1 MSRNAGE
8 VLTSAD
14 IPLIFA
20 DMSVVRGTALS
31 GYPELVTELGGDPAV
46 LLGAAGVPDGSV
58 GAHDVFVPY
67 RAVIL
72 AVESAANATGCPDFG
87 RRLALR
93 QDIGN
98 FGPLGVAARTA
109 ATVGGGFSIVER
121 FLSAYSPAISARII
135 PGGRAGGSA
144 RLDAGEGKLGPPH
157 DPAESFYAF
166 EVLIE
171 RSPPHPQTT
180 ELSLGVSLG
189 IMRMMF
195 DAPYAPLSVHL
206 PHEALTPVR
215 DYLAYFG
222 CRPYFAQ
229 PVAGFTFR
237 TVDLDRPLHRDDQAH
252 QAMVRYLRG
261 ITAESPGIAASVR
274 AIARQLLPTGTVSL
288 ELIAGQLG
296 LHPKTLH
303 RRLAAEK
310 TTFAAL
316 VDGVRRDAAH
326 RYLRDTDIS
335 LAHLT
340 RELGYA
346 EQSVLS
352 RSCQRWFGC
361 SATGHRKAVRAA
373 TGFDGP
379 GS

>member
-1 MSRNAGE
+1 
-8 VLTSAD
+8 
-14 IPLIFA
+14 
-20 DMSVVRGTALS
+20 MSVVRGTALS
-31 GYPELVTELGGDPAV
+31 GYRDLVTELGGDPV
-46 LLGAAGVPDGSV
+46 GLLRAAGIPAAAVD
-58 GAHDVFVPY
+58 ADEVFVPY

-72 AVESAANATGCPDFG
+72 AVEAGADATACPDFG

-93 QDIGN
+93 QGIEI

-109 ATVGGGFSIVER
+109 ATVGDALAIVER

-135 PGGRAGGSA
+135 PGADSRE
-144 RLDAGEGKLGPPH
+144 L
-157 DPAESFYAF
+157 FYAF

-171 RSPPHPQTT
+171 RAPPHPQTT
-180 ELSLGVSLG
+180 ELSLGVSLR
-189 IMRMMF
+189 ILRLLF

-206 PHEALTPVR
+206 PHGPLTPAR

-229 PVAGFTFR
+229 PMAGFTFR
-237 TVDLDRPLHRDDQAH
+237 AADLDRPLHRDDLAH
-252 QAMVRYLRG
+252 QAVVRYL
-261 ITAESPGIAASVR
+261 TGIAAPAVGMTPSVR
-274 AIARQLLPTGTVSL
+274 TMARQLLPTGTVSL
-288 ELIAGQLG
+288 EVIARELG
-296 LHPKTLH
+296 LHPKALH
-303 RRLAAEK
+303 RRLAAEG

-316 VDGVRRDAAH
+316 IDGIRRDAAG

-335 LAHLT
+335 LSHLA

-361 SATGHRKAVRAA
+361 SARSYRKAVRA
-373 TGFDGP
+373 GSVPDDGRPAGTP
-379 GS
+379 G

>member
-1 MSRNAGE
+1 
-8 VLTSAD
+8 
-14 IPLIFA
+14 
-20 DMSVVRGTALS
+20 MSVVRGTALS
-31 GYPELVTELGGDPAV
+31 GYPELVAELGGDPAE
-46 LLGAAGVPDGSV
+46 LLATAGVPPAAV
-58 GAHDVFVPY
+58 GTHEVFVPY

-72 AVESAANATGCPDFG
+72 AVENAASATSCPDFG

-109 ATVGGGFSIVER
+109 ATVGGAFAIVER
-121 FLSAYSPAISARII
+121 FLSAYSPAISARIQ
-135 PGGRAGGSA
+135 PGGSST
-144 RLDAGEGKLGPPH
+144 
-157 DPAESFYAF
+157 ESFYAF

-206 PHEALTPVR
+206 PHEPLTPVR
-215 DYLAYFG
+215 DYLTYFG

-237 TVDLDRPLHRDDQAH
+237 TADLDRPIHRSPHHEPYAH
-252 QAMVRYLRG
+252 QAIVQYLHG
-261 ITAESPGIAASVR
+261 IAAESPGLAASVR
-274 AIARQLLPTGTVSL
+274 AMARQLLPTGTVTL
-288 ELIAGQLG
+288 ELIADELG
-296 LHPKTLH
+296 LHPKALH
-303 RRLAAEK
+303 RGLAAEQ

-316 VDGVRRDAAH
+316 VDGVRRDAAD

-361 SATGHRKAVRAA
+361 SPTSHRKAVRAA
-373 TGFDGP
+373 IRTEAGLG
-379 GS
+379 GRG

>member
-1 MSRNAGE
+1 MARDAAE

-14 IPLIFA
+14 NSLIFA

-31 GYPELVTELGGDPAV
+31 GYAELVAELGGDPAA
-46 LLGAAGVPDGSV
+46 LLQAAGVPGGAV
-58 GAHDVFVPY
+58 GVHEVFVPY

-72 AVESAANATGCPDFG
+72 AVETAASAVDCPDFG

-121 FLSAYSPAISARII
+121 FLSAYSPAISARIL
-135 PGGRAGGSA
+135 AGA
-144 RLDAGEGKLGPPH
+144 EPN
-157 DPAESFYAF
+157 ESFYAF
-166 EVLIE
+166 EVLID

-206 PHEALTPVR
+206 PHQPLTPLR

-237 TVDLDRPLHRDDQAH
+237 TADLDRPLHRDDQAH
-252 QAMVRYLRG
+252 QAVVGYLRA
-261 ITAESPGIAASVR
+261 ITAESAGVAASVR

-288 ELIAGQLG
+288 ELIAGELG
-296 LHPKTLH
+296 LHPKALH
-303 RRLAAEK
+303 RRLAAEQ
-310 TTFAAL
+310 TTFATL

-335 LAHLT
+335 LAHLAC
-340 RELGYA
+340 ELGYA

-361 SATGHRKAVRAA
+361 SASSHRKAARMAEPGE
-373 TGFDGP
+373 TTSGP
-379 GS
+379 H

>member
-1 MSRNAGE
+1 MALARPE

-14 IPLIFA
+14 ISLTVA

-31 GYPELVTELGGDPAV
+31 GYPELVSELGGDPAE
-46 LLGAAGVPDGSV
+46 LLAAAGVPPAAV
-58 GAHDVFVPY
+58 GTHEVFVPY

-72 AVESAANATGCPDFG
+72 AVEGAASVTATPDFG

-109 ATVGGGFSIVER
+109 ATVGAGFAIVER
-121 FLSAYSPAISARII
+121 FLSAYSPAISARIQ
-135 PGGRAGGSA
+135 PGA
-144 RLDAGEGKLGPPH
+144 RRT
-157 DPAESFYAF
+157 ESFYAF

-206 PHEALTPVR
+206 PHEPLTPVR
-215 DYLAYFG
+215 EYLAYFG

-237 TVDLDRPLHRDDQAH
+237 TADLDRPLHRDDHAH
-252 QAMVRYLRG
+252 QAMVHYLRG
-261 ITAESPGIAASVR
+261 ITAESSGLAASVR
-274 AIARQLLPTGTVSL
+274 AITRQLLPTGTVTL
-288 ELIAGQLG
+288 ELIAGELG
-296 LHPKTLH
+296 LHPKALH
-303 RRLAAEK
+303 RRLAAEQ

-316 VDGVRRDAAH
+316 VDGVRRDAAD

-335 LAHLT
+335 LSHLT

-352 RSCQRWFGC
+352 RSCRRWFGC
-361 SATGHRKAVRAA
+361 SATSHRKAVRAA
-373 TGFDGP
+373 IRAEAGLGRL
-379 GS
+379 

>member
-1 MSRNAGE
+1 
-8 VLTSAD
+8 
-14 IPLIFA
+14 
-20 DMSVVRGTALS
+20 MSVVRGTALS
-31 GYPELVTELGGDPAV
+31 GYPELVGELGGDPAA
-46 LLGAAGVPDGSV
+46 LLAAAGVPAGAV
-58 GAHDVFVPY
+58 GTHEVFVPY

-72 AVESAANATGCPDFG
+72 AIETAASATGTPDFG

-93 QDIGN
+93 QDIGI

-109 ATVGGGFSIVER
+109 ATVGGGFAIVER
-121 FLSAYSPAISARII
+121 FMSAYSPAISARVI
-135 PGGRAGGSA
+135 PGARAGGSA
-144 RLDAGEGKLGPPH
+144 RLDVGEGKLGPPH
-157 DPAESFYAF
+157 ESDESFYAF

-180 ELSLGVSLG
+180 ELSLGVSLV

-206 PHEALTPVR
+206 PHDALTPTR

-237 TVDLDRPLHRDDQAH
+237 TADLDRPLHRDDQAH
-252 QAMVRYLRG
+252 QAMVHYLRAM
-261 ITAESPGIAASVR
+261 TAESPGVAASVR
-274 AIARQLLPTGTVSL
+274 VMARQLLPTGTVSL
-288 ELIAGQLG
+288 ELIAGELG
-296 LHPKTLH
+296 LHPKALH
-303 RRLAAEK
+303 RRLAAEQ

-316 VDGVRRDAAH
+316 VDGVRRDAAD

-335 LAHLT
+335 LSHLT

-361 SATGHRKAVRAA
+361 SASTYRRAVR
-373 TGFDGP
+373 G
-379 GS
+379 

>member
-1 MSRNAGE
+1 MSRRASE

-14 IPLIFA
+14 ISLIFA

-31 GYPELVTELGGDPAV
+31 GYPDLVTELGGDPAA
-46 LLGAAGVPDGSV
+46 LLRAAGVPERAV
-58 GAHDVFVPY
+58 GTHDVFVPY
-67 RAVIL
+67 LAVIL
-72 AVESAANATGCPDFG
+72 AVEGAASATGTPDFG

-135 PGGRAGGSA
+135 PGAESG
-144 RLDAGEGKLGPPH
+144 
-157 DPAESFYAF
+157 ESFYAF
-166 EVLIE
+166 GVLIE

-237 TVDLDRPLHRDDQAH
+237 SIDLDRPLHRDDQAH
-252 QAMVRYLRG
+252 QAMVRYLQG
-261 ITAESPGIAASVR
+261 ITAETPGISGSVR
-274 AIARQLLPTGTVSL
+274 AIVQQLLPTGTVNL
-288 ELIAGQLG
+288 ELVAGQLG
-296 LHPKTLH
+296 LHPKALH
-303 RRLAAEK
+303 RRLAAEQ

-361 SATGHRKAVRAA
+361 SASSHRRAIRESLRA
-373 TGFDGP
+373 
-379 GS
+379 

>member
-1 MSRNAGE
+1 MARKTGE

-14 IPLIFA
+14 ISLIFA

-31 GYPELVTELGGDPAV
+31 GYPELVTELGGDPGA
-46 LLGAAGVPDGSV
+46 LLLAAGVPDGCV
-58 GAHDVFVPY
+58 GAHDIFVPY

-72 AVESAANATGCPDFG
+72 AIEGAAGAVDCPDFG

-135 PGGRAGGSA
+135 PGARAG
-144 RLDAGEGKLGPPH
+144 
-157 DPAESFYAF
+157 ESFYAF

-252 QAMVRYLRG
+252 QAMVHYLRC
-261 ITAESPGIAASVR
+261 ITAESPGIAGSVR
-274 AIARQLLPTGTVSL
+274 AMARQLLPTGAVSL

-303 RRLAAEK
+303 RRLAAEE

-361 SATGHRKAVRAA
+361 SATSHRKAVRL
-373 TGFDGP
+373 TVRG
-379 GS
+379 

>member
-1 MSRNAGE
+1 MSRRASE

-14 IPLIFA
+14 ISLIFA

-31 GYPELVTELGGDPAV
+31 GYPDLVTELGGDPAA
-46 LLGAAGVPDGSV
+46 LLRAAGVPERAV
-58 GAHDVFVPY
+58 GTHDVFVPY
-67 RAVIL
+67 LAVIL
-72 AVESAANATGCPDFG
+72 AVEGAASATGTPDFG

-135 PGGRAGGSA
+135 PGAESG
-144 RLDAGEGKLGPPH
+144 
-157 DPAESFYAF
+157 ESFYAF
-166 EVLIE
+166 GVLIE

-237 TVDLDRPLHRDDQAH
+237 SIDLDRPLHRDDQAH
-252 QAMVRYLRG
+252 QAMVRYLQG
-261 ITAESPGIAASVR
+261 ITAETPGISGSVR
-274 AIARQLLPTGTVSL
+274 AIVRQLLPTGTVNL
-288 ELIAGQLG
+288 ELVAGQLG
-296 LHPKTLH
+296 LHPKALH
-303 RRLAAEK
+303 RRLAAEQ

-361 SATGHRKAVRAA
+361 SASSHRRAIRESLRA
-373 TGFDGP
+373 
-379 GS
+379 